1 MFLPPPLII
10 RIRIT
15 VSFSQL
21 SFLLCKHLEIKFDFI
36 ICYELLKFHFSFIII
51 ISRKSFSNLNKLG
64 EGVFTMEEKLELLT
78 TESRNEQTMQIDT
91 AEPMEILRL
100 MNEQDQLVALAVK
113 EVLSDIEVAVQY
125 VFESFQ
131 KGGRLIYVGAGTSG
145 RLGVL
150 DAVECP
156 PTFGTDPEMVQGL
169 IAGGETAFF
178 KAVEGAEDQPELG
191 IKDLKAISLSKN
203 DTVIGIA
210 ASGRTPYVIGALQYA
225 RAVGAKTIALS
236 CNKNAA
242 ISKEAEQAIE
252 VIVGPEVLT
261 GSTRLKSGTAHK
273 MILNMISTSS
283 MILLGKA
290 YENLMVDVHVSN
302 EKLKERAIAII
313 CKIADVSY
321 EQALETLEEA
331 NLQVKTAIV
340 MLKTNSSKQEAEQ
353 LLANANGYVKKAIQ
367 K

>member
-1 MFLPPPLII
+1 MA
-10 RIRIT
+10 
-15 VSFSQL
+15 
-21 SFLLCKHLEIKFDFI
+21 E
-36 ICYELLKFHFSFIII
+36 
-51 ISRKSFSNLNKLG
+51 N
-64 EGVFTMEEKLELLT
+64 LELLT

-91 AEPMEILRL
+91 ASPLDILRM

-113 EVLSDIEVAVQY
+113 EVLSDVEAAVQF
-125 VFESFQ
+125 VVESF
-131 KGGRLIYVGAGTSG
+131 KNGGRLIYVGAGTSG

-156 PTFGTDPEMVQGL
+156 PTFSTEPEMVQGL
-169 IAGGETAFF
+169 IAGGEGAFL
-178 KAVEGAEDQPELG
+178 KAVEGAEDQPAFG
-191 IKDLKAISLSKN
+191 VNDLKEIGLTKN

-225 RAVGAKTIALS
+225 RSIGAKTVALS
-236 CNKNAA
+236 CNKNAL
-242 ISKEAEQAIE
+242 ISKEADQAIE

-302 EKLKERAIAII
+302 QKLKERAIGII
-313 CKIADVSY
+313 RKITGVSY
-321 EQALETLEEA
+321 EQALETLEKA
-331 NLQVKTAIV
+331 DLQVKTAIV
-340 MLKTNSSKQEAEQ
+340 MIKTETTKQEAEQ
-353 LLANANGYVKKAIQ
+353 LLADANGYVKIAIQ